1 MVVINITLGH
11 TAHIHHDQLSQNFKI
26 LISLNMR
33 GVNLKHFGKTTK
45 FIVVDLGRDERDEKI
60 ILKWSLKK

>member
-11 TAHIHHDQLSQNFKI
+11 TAHVHCDQLSQNFKI
-26 LISLNMR
+26 LISLNMH
-33 GVNLKHFGKTTK
+33 GVNLKHFGKTSQ
-45 FIVVDLGRDERDEKI
+45 FIVVYLGRDKKI

>member
-11 TAHIHHDQLSQNFKI
+11 TAHVHHDQLSQNSKI
-26 LISLNMR
+26 LISLNMH
-33 GVNLKHFGKTTK
+33 GMNLKRFGKTTK
-45 FIVVDLGRDERDEKI
+45 FIMVDLGRDEKI